1 MKRTAP
7 ALAAQ
12 LFPAVL
18 AAALLAAQPACAT
31 VALPPQPQAQASA
44 PLRVIAGH
52 PVVLGLARQ
61 LVKDTPI
68 EITPATPAR
77 LPASRQ
83 PAYLAGGKG
92 LDELLAAASQSQAV
106 LTLRSVWPDDQ
117 LYPLARRAN
126 IHIVEIDLA
135 TPIEGELPGI
145 ALPAPTA
152 GSARPSVLIAQPWQD
167 SANLAR
173 MAMTLADSLARLAP
187 DHGPR
192 LQANL
197 IAINQRLQQAQFE
210 ASRQLAQADAL
221 PALLLTPRVQT
232 LAAALQ
238 LEAATWQAPQDDA
251 QAPAALKAAIARHQP
266 RVLLTHTPPDEALSA
281 AIAQSG
287 ALPVVVLRE
296 NAPDP
301 VQALAD
307 AMLATA
313 QALAPKN

>member
-7 ALAAQ
+7 ALAA
-12 LFPAVL
+12 LLSPALL
-18 AAALLAAQPACAT
+18 AAALLAAQPAHAT

-68 EITPATPAR
+68 EITPAAPAR

-92 LDELLAAASQSQAV
+92 LDELLTAASQSQAV

>member
-7 ALAAQ
+7 ALAA
-12 LFPAVL
+12 LL
-18 AAALLAAQPACAT
+18 AAALQAAQPAHAT

-68 EITPATPAR
+68 EITPAAPAR
-77 LPASRQ
+77 LPANRQ

-167 SANLAR
+167 SANLSR

-187 DHGPR
+187 DQGPS

-197 IAINQRLQQAQFE
+197 VAINQRLQQAQFE

-287 ALPVVVLRE
+287 ALPVVVLRD

>member
-7 ALAAQ
+7 AALLSSA
-12 LFPAVL
+12 LIAVL
-18 AAALLAAQPACAT
+18 LTAQPACAT

-68 EITPATPAR
+68 EITPAAPAR

-145 ALPAPTA
+145 ALSVPTA
-152 GSARPSVLIAQPWQD
+152 GGDARPSVLIAQPWQD